1 MRSTTLCYTLLI
13 IIYIVLSFMSPVPA
27 KTLHQYHITAFDMR
41 LLSLAVMVPYVAIW
55 GAAFYGY
62 VKLSDYAHMIKR
74 NADGKA
80 IQKLA
85 RGLLCLAL
93 WLPVTS
99 IVSILFTN
107 ISNSHSEFATPAA
120 IMNDYL
126 GLIIPFVGFLYIG
139 IGASDFSKITKRH
152 PSQLAKYVT
161 ALILISV
168 GVVYT
173 HLVTTTQN
181 ALNAQDHVDTITM
194 LITLVIPYIFMWY
207 VGMIATYEIYAYQ
220 LRVKGILYGRSLKL
234 LAIGMAL
241 LIITSIFLQYLSTLS
256 NRLTSL
262 SLNGVLALIYLL
274 LLILGVSY
282 VLIAVG
288 AKRLQK
294 IEEV

>member
-1 MRSTTLCYTLLI
+1 
-13 IIYIVLSFMSPVPA
+13 
-27 KTLHQYHITAFDMR
+27 
-41 LLSLAVMVPYVAIW
+41 VAIW

-62 VKLSDYAHMIKR
+62 VKLSDYARMIKG

-80 IQKLA
+80 FQKLS
-85 RGLLCLAL
+85 RGLFWLAL

-107 ISNSHSEFATPAA
+107 ISHVHSEFTTPAA
-120 IMNDYL
+120 IINDYL
-126 GLIIPFVGFLYIG
+126 ALVIPFIGFLYIG
-139 IGASDFSKITKRH
+139 MGASEFSKITKRR
-152 PSQLAKYVT
+152 PSQLAKYAT

-173 HLVTTTQN
+173 HLVTTTEN
-181 ALNAQDHVDTITM
+181 TLNAEYHVDTIAM

-207 VGMIATYEIYAYQ
+207 VGMFATYEIYAYQ
-220 LRVKGILYGRSLKL
+220 LRVKGVLYGRSLKL

-241 LIITSIFLQYLSTLS
+241 LIITSIFIQYLSTLS

-262 SLNGVLALIYLL
+262 SLNGVIALVYLL

-282 VLIAVG
+282 VLIAIG